1 MADVFSKEKR
11 SWVMRRVKGQNTKPE
26 LYIRSKLHRRGYRF
40 RLHRKDLPGKPDI
53 VLPGRK
59 TVVFVHGCFWHGH
72 PGCKHADLPASNRA
86 YWEEKIGRN
95 VARDARR
102 RRELEELGWRVLVV
116 WECEH
121 RNEEALERALFE
133 PLTHEHR

>member
-1 MADVFSKEKR
+1 MADVFSKEQR
-11 SWVMRRVKGQNTKPE
+11 SAVMRRVKGENTKPE
-26 LYIRSKLHRRGYRF
+26 VRVRSKLHRRGYRF

-72 PGCKHADLPASNRA
+72 PDCKHADLPASNRA
-86 YWEEKIGRN
+86 YWEKKIGRN
-95 VARDARR
+95 VDRDARR
-102 RRELEELGWRVLVV
+102 RRELEDLGWRVLVV

-121 RNEEALERALFE
+121 RDDAALERVLFE
-133 PLTHEHR
+133 PLSRP